1 MELAAHM
8 TKGRI
13 GSMKWFCRR
22 EPTPERPESGHEPCE
37 SGQAFVAHVLVMAPA
52 VIPVALGFAVLVL
65 TG

>member
-1 MELAAHM
+1 
-8 TKGRI
+8 
-13 GSMKWFCRR
+13 MKWFCHR

-52 VIPVALGFAVLVL
+52 VVPVALGFAVLVL